1 MNREM
6 TGAELIA
13 KYDEQLKAL
22 TDDKNQL
29 IYIPV
34 ENIYPHKDN
43 PRKEL
48 GDLSELTE
56 SIKTNGVMQN
66 LTVVPWDWANLD
78 ATKEEIKCHKD
89 DFTAVIGHRRL
100 SAARAA
106 GLSEVPCVI
115 IDMPYPKQLS
125 TMLLENIQ
133 RSDLTPYEQA
143 KGFQLMIDFG
153 ETVEGIAEKTGFSK
167 TTVRRRLEMA
177 KLNEKTLKEV
187 SVRQLSLDDF
197 DKLSKIKNMKK
208 RNEVLGKIGTANFDS
223 AVQAA
228 IKEELIAERMPIFV
242 KKVVDLGAKLMKDED
257 RWSGK
262 YKKITDIDVKE
273 AEEDKPLVPKKYL
286 SGAPIFYSVREYYGS
301 LEIYRKKPKQDAKK
315 RPKAEIEREKAIEE
329 MKKSLKAMSEMAKV
343 LRGNFAREI
352 VMHSKNR
359 DIILSGAVSVLEC
372 GVTSYMYST
381 YAKSILEF
389 IGEKT
394 SDDYKENHAAFKKAM
409 CEKSDKTVPALIYLY
424 FENDRSAKYYQERYD
439 DFPVHTKN
447 EYLDKLYEW
456 LISLGYE
463 MSDDEV
469 GLMNGTHPIFKEH
482 ATDGKA
488 E

>member
-1 MNREM
+1 MTNGMNE
-6 TGAELIA
+6 AELIR

-22 TDDKNQL
+22 VDNQNQL

-48 GDLSELTE
+48 GDLTELTE
-56 SIKTNGVMQN
+56 SVKANGVMQN
-66 LTVVPWDWANLD
+66 LTVVPWDFANLD
-78 ATKEEIKCHKD
+78 ASKDEIKRHRGD
-89 DFTAVIGHRRL
+89 YTAVIGHRRL

-153 ETVEGIAEKTGFSK
+153 ETVDGISEKTGFSK

-187 SVRQLSLDDF
+187 SGRQLSLDDF

-257 RWSGK
+257 CWSGK
-262 YKKITDIDVKE
+262 YERIADIDVKD

-286 SGAPIFYSVREYYGS
+286 SGEPIFYSVRKYYGS

-343 LRGNFAREI
+343 LRGNFIREI

-359 DIILSGAVSVLEC
+359 DLILSGAVSAMEC
-372 GVTSYMYST
+372 GVKNYMYSPN
-381 YAKSILEF
+381 AKTVLEF

-394 SDDYKENHAAFKKAM
+394 SDNYTENQAAFKKAM
-409 CEKSDKTVPALIYLY
+409 CDKSGKAVPALIYLY
-424 FENDRSAKYYQERYD
+424 FESNSNNKYYQERYD
-439 DFPVHTKN
+439 DFPTYSKN
-447 EYLDKLYEW
+447 ECLDGLYEW
-456 LISLGYE
+456 LMSLGYE

-482 ATDGKA
+482 AADGKS

>member
-13 KYDEQLKAL
+13 KYDEQLRAL

-56 SIKTNGVMQN
+56 SIKANGVMQN
-66 LTVVPWDWANLD
+66 LTVVPWDFANID
-78 ATKEEIKCHKD
+78 ATKEEIKKHKD

-115 IDMPYPKQLS
+115 IDMPYPQQLS

-143 KGFQLMIDFG
+143 KGFQLMMDFG
-153 ETVEGIAEKTGFSK
+153 ETVDSISEKTGFSK

-187 SVRQLSLDDF
+187 SARQLSLDDF

-208 RNEVLGKIGTANFDS
+208 RNEVLGKIGTANFES
-223 AVQAA
+223 ALQIA
-228 IKEELIAERMPIFV
+228 IKEELIAERMPVFV
-242 KKVVDLGAKLMKDED
+242 KKAVELGAKLMKDED

-262 YKKITDIDVKE
+262 YERIADIDVKT
-273 AEEDKPLVPKKYL
+273 AEEEDSLVPKKYQNEAL
-286 SGAPIFYSVREYYGS
+286 FYSVREYYGS
-301 LEIYRKKPKQDAKK
+301 LEIYRKKPKEQAKK
-315 RPKAEIEREKAIEE
+315 RPRAEIEREKAIEE
-329 MKKSLKAMSEMAKV
+329 MKKSLKAMTEMAKV

-359 DIILSGAVSVLEC
+359 DLILSGAVAVLEC
-372 GVTSYMYST
+372 GVTSYAYSVPSKT
-381 YAKSILEF
+381 VLEF

-394 SDDYKENHAAFKKAM
+394 SEDYKENRKAFHEVMHEKPGKA
-409 CEKSDKTVPALIYLY
+409 VPALIYLH
-424 FENDRSAKYYQERYD
+424 FENGGNMRYYMERYD
-439 DFPVHTKN
+439 DFPTHVKN

-463 MSDDEV
+463 MSDDER
-469 GLMNGTHPIFKEH
+469 GLIDGTHPIFKDH
-482 ATDGKA
+482 VTDGKS

>member
-1 MNREM
+1 MNNQI
-6 TGAELIA
+6 TGAELVR

-22 TDDKNQL
+22 VDNQNQL

-48 GDLSELTE
+48 GDLTELTE
-56 SIKTNGVMQN
+56 SVKANGVMQN
-66 LTVVPWDWANLD
+66 LTVVPWDFANLD
-78 ATKEEIKCHKD
+78 ASKEEIKRHKGD
-89 DFTAVIGHRRL
+89 YTAVIGHRRL

-153 ETVEGIAEKTGFSK
+153 ETVDGIAEKTGFSK

-187 SVRQLSLDDF
+187 SGRQLSLDDF

-223 AVQAA
+223 AVECA
-228 IKEELIAERMPIFV
+228 IKEELIAERMPVFV
-242 KKVVDLGAKLMKDED
+242 KKVTGLGAKLMKDED

-262 YKKITDIDVKE
+262 YERIADIDVKV
-273 AEEDKPLVPKKYL
+273 ARDEDSLVPKKYQNEAL
-286 SGAPIFYSVREYYGS
+286 FYCVREYYGS
-301 LEIYRKKPKQDAKK
+301 LEIYRKKPKDQAKK

-329 MKKSLKAMSEMAKV
+329 MKRSLKAMSEMAKV

-352 VMHSKNR
+352 IMNSKNR
-359 DIILSGAVSVLEC
+359 DLILSGAVSVLEC
-372 GVTSYMYST
+372 GVTSYAYSVHSKT
-381 YAKSILEF
+381 VLEF

-394 SDDYKENHAAFKKAM
+394 SEDYRENKKAFHEVM
-409 CEKSDKTVPALIYLY
+409 REKPGKAVTALIYLH
-424 FENDRSAKYYQERYD
+424 FENGGNMKYYMERYN
-439 DFPVHTKN
+439 DFPIHEKN
-447 EYLDKLYEW
+447 EHLDKLYEW

-463 MSDDEV
+463 MSDDER
-469 GLMNGTHPIFKEH
+469 GLMDGTHPIFKEH
-482 ATDGKA
+482 AADEKV
-488 E
+488 

>member
-1 MNREM
+1 MNNEM
-6 TGAELIA
+6 TGAELIR

-22 TDDKNQL
+22 VDNQNQL

-48 GDLSELTE
+48 GDLTELTE
-56 SIKTNGVMQN
+56 SVRANGVMQN
-66 LTVVPWDWANLD
+66 LTVVPWDFANLD
-78 ATKEEIKCHKD
+78 ASKEEIKRHRGD
-89 DFTAVIGHRRL
+89 YTAVIGHRRL

-153 ETVEGIAEKTGFSK
+153 ETVDGIAEKTGFSK

-187 SVRQLSLDDF
+187 SGRQLSLDDF

-242 KKVVDLGAKLMKDED
+242 KKIVDLGAKLMKDED

-262 YKKITDIDVKE
+262 YERIADIDVKE

-286 SGAPIFYSVREYYGS
+286 SGEPIFYSVREYYGS

-315 RPKAEIEREKAIEE
+315 RPKAEIERERAIEE
-329 MKKSLKAMSEMAKV
+329 MKKSLKSMSEIAKV
-343 LRGNFAREI
+343 LRGNFVRGI
-352 VMHSKNR
+352 VMSSKNR
-359 DIILSGAVSVLEC
+359 DLILSGAVSAMEC
-372 GVTSYMYST
+372 GVKNYMYSPN
-381 YAKSILEF
+381 AKTVLAF

-394 SDDYKENHAAFKKAM
+394 SDNYNENQAAFKKAM
-409 CEKSDKTVPALIYLY
+409 SETPGKAVPALIYLY
-424 FENDRSAKYYQERYD
+424 FENNSNNKYYQERYD
-439 DFPVHTKN
+439 DFPTYSKN
-447 EYLDKLYEW
+447 ECLDGLYQW
-456 LISLGYE
+456 LMSLGYE

-482 ATDGKA
+482 AADGKS